1 MLDTLT
7 MAPQPPAS
15 NFDSSLEK
23 FLYFPSDQQ
32 TDLPVLGSSA
42 LDQLLQPF
50 SKLVSEPVL
59 DPVMERMSPDSSMD
73 WMGQRMPH
81 QGYPINSSDD
91 TASTSSGSVSSYK
104 ALGMKVQ
111 PDSTTSDVNYDSD
124 AFNSDDSNQSFVELQ
139 LNPNLLANLTMQQ
152 QQLIRDAER
161 ESSSSGS
168 SIGSPPPQEP
178 SLYYNDSDNK
188 RCLSGKR
195 KKVKRVG
202 AQLLKCDQCSYT
214 TRYKEHLTSHM
225 NTHNND
231 RNFMC
236 SDCGQTFKWSHSLKR
251 HQRTHQADFKFS
263 CQFCHKSFSRKDHL
277 TIHENLHRNSNESFP
292 CQECGA
298 SFKNKKTLA
307 GHLKTHLDE
316 KQFKCTECESEFTR
330 RASLNRHI
338 RATHAGQVIP
348 CPLCPAQFS
357 YRSTLEDHKKAAH
370 NEGRRDYG
378 CPLCGVQFAVKAY
391 LGKHM
396 ITCRNRANGK
406 SFDCHYCG
414 KGFPTKRH
422 LNDHSKRKHRTPITT
437 KETFELS
444 SSSSPNYP
452 EETLAP
458 QYQHRPPPSYESH
471 CQQNRLPSMGQ
482 SFSLQCGANQISAS
496 NPGQFSCELCH
507 ASFGTEQGLE
517 DHLMS
522 HFPPSNRTADEMPLS
537 QINDNTTEDN
547 VGSLMRLVYNCTDS
561 QSSLPDYQDMTSHT
575 TLPHPSQHSSHTLYQ
590 TDKVQAEALMDYPI
604 LDTLQLDCL

>member
-1 MLDTLT
+1 MAFHFPRPPTHTFGLT
-7 MAPQPPAS
+7 AQS
-15 NFDSSLEK
+15 DSSQIGNEEIK
-23 FLYFPSDQQ
+23 AIIVANSFY
-32 TDLPVLGSSA
+32 
-42 LDQLLQPF
+42 LLQ
-50 SKLVSEPVL
+50 
-59 DPVMERMSPDSSMD
+59 
-73 WMGQRMPH
+73 
-81 QGYPINSSDD
+81 
-91 TASTSSGSVSSYK
+91 
-104 ALGMKVQ
+104 
-111 PDSTTSDVNYDSD
+111 
-124 AFNSDDSNQSFVELQ
+124 
-139 LNPNLLANLTMQQ
+139 
-152 QQLIRDAER
+152 
-161 ESSSSGS
+161 
-168 SIGSPPPQEP
+168 
-178 SLYYNDSDNK
+178 
-188 RCLSGKR
+188 
-195 KKVKRVG
+195 
-202 AQLLKCDQCSYT
+202 
-214 TRYKEHLTSHM
+214 
-225 NTHNND
+225 
-231 RNFMC
+231 
-236 SDCGQTFKWSHSLKR
+236 
-251 HQRTHQADFKFS
+251 
-263 CQFCHKSFSRKDHL
+263 
-277 TIHENLHRNSNESFP
+277 
-292 CQECGA
+292 
-298 SFKNKKTLA
+298 
-307 GHLKTHLDE
+307 
-316 KQFKCTECESEFTR
+316 
-330 RASLNRHI
+330 
-338 RATHAGQVIP
+338 
-348 CPLCPAQFS
+348 
-357 YRSTLEDHKKAAH
+357 
-370 NEGRRDYG
+370 
-378 CPLCGVQFAVKAY
+378 
-391 LGKHM
+391 